1 MGMQQ
6 KNIFRRTMAMAAPA
20 KRATD
25 AARRKQMLRVW
36 ADRGRALWMARTA
49 PGSLIVDISSG
60 MRAPAGRGRPVHLPE
75 SLTFKLRTSTVKGKL
90 INEIVCEG
98 VVVETLMPSA

>member
-1 MGMQQ
+1 VTGQRG
-6 KNIFRRTMAMAAPA
+6 KVRLIR
-20 KRATD
+20 
-25 AARRKQMLRVW
+25 RVW
-36 ADRGRALWMARTA
+36 VERGKTEWGNGLGPVTVRLSPAMKAPPA
-49 PGSLIVDISSG
+49 PGQSLL
-60 MRAPAGRGRPVHLPE
+60 LPE